1 MMHRSSFAL
10 SGRPTLCT
18 MLRCLTRSSSGPT
31 LRGVAACMLIVGLAM
46 PVAAQ
51 REVASELFR
60 AGRAAFDVGD
70 FGASARAFEA
80 AYAAEPSSATAYN
93 AALAWER
100 ANEPARTVDALER
113 ALGGDV
119 DVLDATLRAEAGA
132 MLTRLRPTIGYLTVE
147 GPTGTTLDVSFH
159 RARVAPTRL
168 PLRPGRHLVRW
179 RTHDGRT
186 EERVVEIG
194 REEVRLDLSAME
206 PTTITPPT
214 TSNTPPNRPPN
225 TGPNTNT
232 TPVDLATRTPSVTPG
247 IAIVVTAG
255 ALAVGVAGLGVATL
269 RARDEYVDGG
279 RLEEGEYDRARSLRT
294 ATNIGIATAAVVG
307 LIGLTL
313 WIVRGRRSGSAHA
326 ATEVTPWSF

>member
-1 MMHRSSFAL
+1 MR
-10 SGRPTLCT
+10 R
-18 MLRCLTRSSSGPT
+18 
-31 LRGVAACMLIVGLAM
+31 VAACLLIVGLST

-80 AYAAEPSSATAYN
+80 AYVAEPSSATAYN

-100 ANEPARTVDALER
+100 ANDSARAVDALER
-113 ALGGDV
+113 ALRGDV
-119 DVLDATLRAEAGA
+119 DVLDATLRAEADA
-132 MLTRLRPTIGYLTVE
+132 MLTRLHPTIGYLTVE

-179 RTHDGRT
+179 RTRDGRT

-194 REEVRLDLSAME
+194 REEVRLDLSASE
-206 PTTITPPT
+206 PPAITPPT
-214 TSNTPPNRPPN
+214 SHGSPEASPN
-225 TGPNTNT
+225 TAPNTAPNT
-232 TPVDLATRTPSVTPG
+232 SPATIDVSTRTPNVTPG
-247 IAIVVTAG
+247 IALVVTAC

-269 RARDEYVDGG
+269 RARDEYVEGG
-279 RLEEGEYDRARSLRT
+279 RLDEGEYDRARSLRT
-294 ATNIGIATAAVVG
+294 ATNVGIATAAVVG
-307 LIGLTL
+307 LVGLTL
-313 WIVRGRRSGSAHA
+313 WIVRGRRSGRAHA
-326 ATEVTPWSF
+326 STEGTSWSF